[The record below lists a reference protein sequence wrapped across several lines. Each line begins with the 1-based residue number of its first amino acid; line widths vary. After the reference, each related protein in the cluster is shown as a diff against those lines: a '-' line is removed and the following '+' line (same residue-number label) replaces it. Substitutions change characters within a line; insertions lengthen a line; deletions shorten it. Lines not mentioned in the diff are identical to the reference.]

1 MGFPQPAS
9 ARLHHGLLR
18 RRDDRTP
25 DQLERFGKGLKG
37 INVWYGHQYTTTLVC
52 DFAMPEGAE
61 NPAPI
66 DMRGWCIFEKMLSSM
81 RKDGDCCLTLSQL
94 PPGGGALNWV
104 GVMRAC
110 QANRLAPLTPD
121 EFEKLMTDGMAS
133 GKITFTVR
141 RLLSN
146 RRPVSWC

>member
-1 MGFPQPAS
+1 
-9 ARLHHGLLR
+9 
-18 RRDDRTP
+18 
-25 DQLERFGKGLKG
+25 
-37 INVWYGHQYTTTLVC
+37 
-52 DFAMPEGAE
+52 MPEGAE

-66 DMRGWCIFEKMLSSM
+66 DMRGWCIFEKILSSM

-94 PPGGGALNWV
+94 PPGDDELDWR

-133 GKITFTVR
+133 GKIKFTVR
-141 RLLSN
+141 RLPSTLQ
-146 RRPVSWC
+146 PVSWC